1 MACPSSAP
9 SPKAIDLA
17 EDREHFSALLRELG
31 LKQAEAGTATNV
43 EDAAAIAGRIGYPV
57 LLRPSF
63 VLGGRG
69 MIIVYEEKELRQ
81 YMSEAVEASEERP
94 VLIDRFLENAVE
106 IDVDVIADRERA
118 VIGAIMQHVEP
129 AGIHSGDSASMIPA
143 MGISMKMHKEITRAS
158 KELARRLNVCGL
170 MNIQFAVKDEQLYVI
185 EVNPRASR
193 TVPFVSKAIGK
204 PLAKMAAPDHGRQN
218 AGGTGLHPGNHAGI
232 PLREGSRLPVGPLP
246 GHRRGAG
253 AGNEIH
259 RGSHGH

>member
-1 MACPSSAP
+1 MPIIGT

-129 AGIHSGDSASMIPA
+129 AASTP
-143 MGISMKMHKEITRAS
+143 
-158 KELARRLNVCGL
+158 GL
-170 MNIQFAVKDEQLYVI
+170 RQHD
-185 EVNPRASR
+185 P
-193 TVPFVSKAIGK
+193 G
-204 PLAKMAAPDHGRQN
+204 HGHLHEN
-218 AGGTGLHPGNHAGI
+218 AQGNHARLQGTG
-232 PLREGSRLPVGPLP
+232 PAPERLRPDEHPVRREGRTALR
-246 GHRRGAG
+246 H
-253 AGNEIH
+253 
-259 RGSHGH
+259 